1 MFANLKVARDTQI
14 PRIEMVAVV
23 CVPAKV
29 ADAVGNRVRVAIGVE
44 SDEFRKGTAGLQRDD
59 AAQCKLAKETI
70 FGSGRGKVCYEAVAY
85 VLVRVCPFERSVI
98 EILRR
103 ADEGGEG
110 AIVQGV
116 REGIVGVQAEILAES
131 FDHLKSEPVINRI
144 AGVVCVI

>member
-1 MFANLKVARDTQI
+1 MFANLEITGDAQI
-14 PRIEMVAVV
+14 PGIEMVAVV

-59 AAQCKLAKETI
+59 AAQRKLAKETI
-70 FGSGRGKVCYEAVAY
+70 FGSGRGKVGDEAVAY

-103 ADEGGEG
+103 ADEGGESAVRQAHEAVQR
-110 AIVQGV
+110 AIGV
-116 REGIVGVQAEILAES
+116 DVEACDPSGII
-131 FDHLKSEPVINRI
+131 D
-144 AGVVCVI
+144 AGNHFAG